1 MVMHPK
7 YFINIVASNL
17 RFSVRQLRQTPGF
30 SLIVVT
36 TLALGL
42 GVNTAIFALTENVL
56 LKTLPV
62 RAPHEL
68 FALGDAVLNGDT
80 NALQDSFTLYS
91 LPLYQHLRDHTPGIS
106 GLAAFQSWLATV
118 SVRPSSGGQQPHPAK
133 AEYVSGNYFDV
144 LGLSAGAGR
153 LLTQTDDQ
161 AGAAPVAVI
170 SYAEW
175 ARNAFNREIVGQSV
189 VLNGVTVTIVGITPR
204 EFVGETLRAEAPDYW
219 LPLASEEATTAD
231 NPLLHKDDVF
241 WLYTFARVSP
251 STNIAALQN
260 KVTIEVRRW
269 IVDQHLVP
277 DRDLSR
283 VNNLRVL
290 LTPAAGG
297 IAGLQRVYGDGL
309 KLLTLL
315 SGFVLLIACVNI
327 ANLFL
332 ARGTARRT
340 EMAIRVALGASRP
353 RLVAETIT
361 QALVLAICGGMT
373 GLVVGIATSRMIV
386 ALVFRG
392 QDSIPLSTNLSVS
405 LVGYTF
411 AVAVLTGIL
420 FSIIPAW
427 RGSNPDPAE
436 ALRAGGRG
444 TSDTSMRPQRW
455 MMIAQAGFSFVLLV
469 GAGLLAVT
477 LRQLEQQP
485 LGFSRDQIII
495 VSVNPALDG
504 YRADGLAAL
513 YRKLDEQLPRIPGVS
528 SASYALHA
536 PLDEWNWGARLRFEG
551 RPEPT
556 SAATEDRAQYT
567 RVSSHY
573 FETIG
578 TRVLRGRPINEH
590 DSATSLRAVV
600 VNESFATR
608 FFPNEEPI
616 GHHFGLG
623 SIAHNRDFE
632 IVGIVEDA
640 RYRDLRQA
648 IEPMFFLPLTQT
660 VHYDEQRQ
668 SSYQQWS
675 LFIDGIQLRASGSVA
690 ALTPVIRRALAEV
703 DPNLTI
709 LRIRPLNAYVDVQLG
724 SPRLLARLTT
734 LYAVL
739 ALVLACVGLYGVT
752 SYTVARR
759 RRELGVR
766 MALGATRSNLILRV
780 CRQALVPVII
790 GILVGVTIARWGGGA
805 IASQLYGVESWNG
818 VIVAGAAIMLLGC
831 AALASFV
838 PARRVA
844 SIDPLE
850 ALRAE

>member
-1 MVMHPK
+1 MVMHLPH
-7 YFINIVASNL
+7 FMNVLAFNL
-17 RFSVRQLRQTPGF
+17 RFAVRQLRQAPGF
-30 SLIVVT
+30 SLIVVA

-68 FALGDAVLNGDT
+68 VALGDAVLNGDT

-91 LPLYQHLRDHTPGIS
+91 FPLYEHLRDHTSGAS

-118 SVRPSSGGQQPHPAK
+118 SVRPSRGSQQPHPAK

-144 LGLSAGAGR
+144 LGISAAAGR

-161 AGAAPVAVI
+161 AGSAPVAVV

-175 ARNAFNREIVGQSV
+175 ARNAFSREMVGESV
-189 VLNGVTVTIVGITPR
+189 VLNGVTVTIVGIAPR
-204 EFVGETLRAEAPDYW
+204 EFAGETLRTEAPAYW
-219 LPLASEEATTAD
+219 LPLAAEEATTVD
-231 NPLLHKDDVF
+231 NPLLRKDDVF
-241 WLYTFARVSP
+241 WLYALARVPP
-251 STNIAALQN
+251 STNVAALQSQ
-260 KVTIEVRRW
+260 VTTEVRRW
-269 IVDQHLVP
+269 IVEHHLVA

-297 IAGLQRVYGDGL
+297 IAGLQRVYGEGL

-332 ARGTARRT
+332 ARGTVRRT
-340 EMAIRVALGASRP
+340 EMAIRVALGASRR

-361 QALVLAICGGMT
+361 QALVLAICGGVA
-373 GLVVGIATSRMIV
+373 GLTVGIAASRMIV
-386 ALVFRG
+386 ALVFRE
-392 QDSIPLSTNLSVS
+392 QESIPLSTNLSFS

-411 AVAVLTGIL
+411 AVAVLTGVL

-427 RGSNPDPAE
+427 RGSNPDPAQ

-444 TSDTSMRPQRW
+444 TSDPSMRPQRW

-477 LRQLEQQP
+477 LRHLEQQP
-485 LGFSRDQIII
+485 LGFSRDQVVI
-495 VSVNPALDG
+495 VGVNPALDG
-504 YRADGLAAL
+504 YRADQLPVL

-528 SASYALHA
+528 SASYALHT
-536 PLDEWNWGARLRFEG
+536 PLDDWNWGARLRFEG

-567 RVSSHY
+567 RVSSRY

-578 TRVLRGRPINEH
+578 TRVLRGRPIDEH
-590 DSATSLRAVV
+590 DSPTSQRVAV
-600 VNESFATR
+600 VNESFAAR
-608 FFPNEEPI
+608 FFPHEDPI
-616 GHHFGLG
+616 GRHFGLG
-623 SIAHNRDFE
+623 SSAHNRDFE
-632 IVGIVEDA
+632 IVGLVEDA

-660 VHYDEQRQ
+660 VHYDEPRQ

-709 LRIRPLNAYVDVQLG
+709 LRIRPLNAYVDTQLG

-734 LYAVL
+734 LYAAL

-766 MALGATRSNLILRV
+766 MALGATRSTLILRV
-780 CRQALVPVII
+780 CRQALVPVTI
-790 GILVGVTIARWGGGA
+790 GILLGVPTAMLGGGA
-805 IASQLYGVESWNG
+805 IANQLYGVESWNAI
-818 VIVAGAAIMLLGC
+818 IVAGAAIMLLGC
-831 AALASFV
+831 AGLASFV

-850 ALRAE
+850 ALRSE

>member
-1 MVMHPK
+1 MHLRN
-7 YFINIVASNL
+7 FTNVVASNI
-17 RFSVRQLRQTPGF
+17 RFAVRQLRKTPGF
-30 SLIVVT
+30 SFIVVT

-62 RAPHEL
+62 RAPQEL

-91 LPLYQHLRDHTPGIS
+91 VPLYQQLRDHTPGVS

-118 SVRPSSGGQQPHPAK
+118 SVRPSRGGQQPNPAK

-144 LGLSAGAGR
+144 LGLSAAAGR
-153 LLTQTDDQ
+153 LLTQTDDE
-161 AGAAPVAVI
+161 AGAAPVAVV

-175 ARNAFNREIVGQSV
+175 ARNAFNREMVGESV
-189 VLNGVTVTIVGITPR
+189 VLNGITVTIVGIAPR
-204 EFVGETLRAEAPDYW
+204 GFKGETLRAEAPDYW
-219 LPLASEEATTAD
+219 LPLALEEATTAD

-241 WLYTFARVSP
+241 WLYALARISP
-251 STNIAALQN
+251 ATNIAALQGQ
-260 KVTIEVRRW
+260 VTNEVRRW
-269 IVDQHLVP
+269 IVDHHLAA

-290 LTPAAGG
+290 LTPASGG

-340 EMAIRVALGASRP
+340 ETALRLALGASRP
-353 RLVAETIT
+353 RLVAETIS
-361 QALVLAICGGMT
+361 QALVLAVCGGLA

-392 QDSIPLSTNLSVS
+392 QDSIPLSTNLSIS
-405 LVGYTF
+405 LVCYTF
-411 AVAVLTGIL
+411 TVAVLTGIL

-444 TSDTSMRPQRW
+444 TSDNSMRSQRW
-455 MMIAQAGFSFVLLV
+455 MVTAQAGFSFVLLV

-477 LRQLEQQP
+477 LRQLERQP
-485 LGFSRDQIII
+485 LGFSRNQIII

-504 YRADGLAAL
+504 YHTDRLPAL
-513 YRKLDEQLPRIPGVS
+513 YQKLDEQLPRIPGVS

-578 TRVLRGRPINEH
+578 TRVLRGRPIDEH
-590 DSATSLRAVV
+590 DSATSLRVAV
-600 VNESFATR
+600 VNESFAAR
-608 FFPNEEPI
+608 FFPHENPI

-623 SIAHNRDFE
+623 SIAHSLDFE

-660 VHYDEQRQ
+660 VHYDEPRQ
-668 SSYQQWS
+668 TSYQQWS

-709 LRIRPLNAYVDVQLG
+709 LRVRPLNAYVDAQLS

-734 LYAVL
+734 VYAVL
-739 ALVLACVGLYGVT
+739 ALILACVGLYGVT

-766 MALGATRSNLILRV
+766 MALGATRPHLIVRV
-780 CRQALVPVII
+780 CRQALVPVTI
-790 GILVGVTIARWGGGA
+790 GILIGVPAAMLGGGA
-805 IASQLYGVESWNG
+805 IANQLYGVESWNG
-818 VIVAGAAIMLLGC
+818 MIVAGAAIMLLGC